1 LLTAR
6 VGRPFDLIQIDRALG
21 APARNVRAEMA
32 TVLAITASKWH
43 DLAVNISLSGLTR
56 PRLRGAIFL
65 RVPGV
70 RRRHALTPQAEHP
83 EVPH

>member
-43 DLAVNISLSGLTR
+43 DLAVNISLSGLNSA
-56 PRLRGAIFL
+56 PPARGFFL
-65 RVPGV
+65 RVPGA
-70 RRRHALTPQAEHP
+70 RRRHALAPQAEHP